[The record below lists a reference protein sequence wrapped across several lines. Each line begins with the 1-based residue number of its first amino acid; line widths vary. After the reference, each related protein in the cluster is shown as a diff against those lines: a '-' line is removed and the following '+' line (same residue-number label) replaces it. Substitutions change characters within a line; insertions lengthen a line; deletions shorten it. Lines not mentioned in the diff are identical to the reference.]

1 MDNTFFVIFYREVG
15 QDMSLN
21 FEPITLD
28 KQKEYSKHFALCS
41 QKASDYS
48 FVNLWGW
55 AGEYGLSWAW
65 SDNLVWIKQTV
76 PEEMLWAPVGDWE
89 SVDWKKCFSEYFDSE
104 TLFDRMPEKL
114 LNLWEDRFNHLI
126 SFDESRGHWDYVYSV
141 SELIELKG
149 KRFHKK
155 KNLLNQFRKHYDFEY
170 VPFGTQMIHKAI
182 ELQED
187 WCIWRDCE
195 SSDLLSAENRTIS
208 KILTQWETIKNLTGG
223 AIIVNQKMA
232 GYTIAESLTD
242 DTLVIHFEK
251 GNPDYKG
258 IYQAINQMFLKHS
271 GNTFEFVN
279 REQDLDIQG
288 LRKAKLSYHPVD
300 FIKKYKIALH
310 GS

>member
-1 MDNTFFVIFYREVG
+1 
-15 QDMSLN
+15 MSLN

-55 AGEYGLSWAW
+55 AEEYGLSWAW

-76 PEEMLWAPVGDWE
+76 PEKMHWAPVGAWE
-89 SVDWKKCFSEYFDSE
+89 SVDWNKCFSEYFSSE
-104 TLFDRMPEKL
+104 TLFDRMPESL
-114 LNLWEDRFNHLI
+114 LRLWEDSFNHLI
-126 SFDESRGHWDYVYSV
+126 SFEESRGHWDYIYSV
-141 SELIELKG
+141 IELIDLKG

-155 KNLLNQFRKHYDFEY
+155 KNLLNQFRKKYDFEY
-170 VPFGTQMIHKAI
+170 VPFGTDMIHKAMMM
-182 ELQED
+182 QED
-187 WCIWRDCE
+187 WCTWRDCE

-208 KILTQWETIKNLTGG
+208 KILTQWETIQGLTGG
-223 AIIVNQKMA
+223 AIIANQKMA
-232 GYTIAESLTD
+232 GYTIAERLTD
-242 DTLVIHFEK
+242 DTLLIHFEK

-258 IYQAINQMFLKHS
+258 IYQAINQMFLERS

-288 LRKAKLSYHPVD
+288 LRKAKLSYHPVN
-300 FIKKYKIALH
+300 FIKKYKITYNIQ
-310 GS
+310 